1 MKKIYVLLSL
11 TLFLSTNIFANTK
24 DTLTVYTYDSFVS
37 EWGPGPIIKEI
48 FEEKFDANLELIA
61 VDSAATLLSKIIL
74 EGKTSKADVVLGLDM
89 NLLDAANK
97 SDLFQKHSYIF
108 GLIVNVNGE
117 RFVDEGADFRN
128 YTYAKYGR
136 EILNQPQRAAFQIFD
151 QKTSHLLR
159 DEYFI
164 NQVTKFEANTI
175 AELAQGLDID
185 PDGLEKTL
193 SLIHI

>member
-1 MKKIYVLLSL
+1 MKKIYILLSL
-11 TLFLSTNIFANTK
+11 TLLASSNIYANNK

-97 SDLFQKHSYIF
+97 SDLFQKHSLKNLDQ
-108 GLIVNVNGE
+108 LI
-117 RFVDEGADFRN
+117 
-128 YTYAKYGR
+128 
-136 EILNQPQRAAFQIFD
+136 
-151 QKTSHLLR
+151 
-159 DEYFI
+159 
-164 NQVTKFEANTI
+164 
-175 AELAQGLDID
+175 
-185 PDGLEKTL
+185 
-193 SLIHI
+193 